1 MHVFP
6 AEVPETEVSRSDVV
20 EARVARKVGPL
31 FGVGPEANP
40 FARSWVCDYTSL
52 SLAEIGRGAP
62 YPTRDEQARLDAAT
76 AGSGPAPGPSEWRWA
91 GRAVWTPR
99 RSPAPGMLTNA
110 TLNRFGPD
118 TKAGAVLTGANRLLR
133 GPTAAVA
140 AVSRH
145 LAASGTD
152 PRIRLAT
159 WAGLV
164 LEVYRGQPAL
174 VVAAVQARLVQRSLS
189 ARWGDDLD
197 ASGLPSAGAPSE
209 LGRRRSAG
217 PGNVGGPADGRWR
230 PTSFDLIDA
239 TLPLLG
245 VCPGGPGDDS
255 SDGGGPEAPATSDDA
270 LDDLTNAW
278 CQRLLALG
286 RTGRGLVWL
295 TEDDDG
301 SRRAH
306 AYFRVGAVVAPFVA
320 QALGEPRAG
329 SAPRLPA
336 PPDPA
341 TFSAMTVLDRRAHLL
356 ATHVLVNYLRY
367 RDDLLHA
374 WPDLR
379 PATRRLVAEAVDRCT
394 ELPEKNDPV
403 AVQLQAYAC
412 YLDLWDHLRTTSPDD
427 DAPGLDDLTAR
438 LAASQDDTIAA
449 WRAGWIDPGAATYL
463 LEIGAVAL
471 RRATA
476 RTADPSGADPGGG
489 DPGGGGPGRRAA
501 TRRHWAAILASRGLD
516 PEADLAADVSSLT
529 GSQRFHLHHFADHLA
544 SGGRRADLE
553 RALTVQEAVTAVRDD
568 VARREPARL
577 AVKHTSARTAHEL
590 AADIARRLAA
600 AVPARERA
608 PRERALAAAVRHAR
622 AVLADPTTE
631 WLLLRPNSESA
642 TTWAARSVGLALLA
656 AVEGGLDVPTHDVT
670 RALALLAAA
679 PALGALRAR
688 LDAAP
693 GPSRRPPREAAR
705 RGSPGPP

>member
-1 MHVFP
+1 MHAFP
-6 AEVPETEVSRSDVV
+6 AEVPAVEVSRSEVV

-62 YPTRDEQARLDAAT
+62 YPTRDEQTRLDAAT
-76 AGSGPAPGPSEWRWA
+76 AGSGPVPLDWRWA

-152 PRIRLAT
+152 PRIKLAT

-189 ARWGDDLD
+189 AHWGDHLD
-197 ASGLPSAGAPSE
+197 ASGLPTASAPNE
-209 LGRRRSAG
+209 LDRRRSAG
-217 PGNVGGPADGRWR
+217 SGDDPGPADGRWR

-245 VCPGGPGDDS
+245 VTAGAGGS
-255 SDGGGPEAPATSDDA
+255 GPEAPATSDDA
-270 LDDLTNAW
+270 LGDLTNAW

-286 RTGRGLVWL
+286 RAGRGLVWL
-295 TEDDDG
+295 AEDDDG

-320 QALGEPRAG
+320 QVLGEPRAG
-329 SAPRLPA
+329 SAPRLP
-336 PPDPA
+336 PLPDPA
-341 TFSAMTVLDRRAHLL
+341 AFSAMTVLDRRAHLL

-394 ELPEKNDPV
+394 ELPKKNDPV

-412 YLDLWDHLRTTSPDD
+412 YLELWDHLRTTSPAD
-427 DAPGLDDLTAR
+427 DAPGLDDLAAR

-476 RTADPSGADPGGG
+476 RAADPGG
-489 DPGGGGPGRRAA
+489 RAA

-516 PEADLAADVSSLT
+516 PEADLAADISSLT

-544 SGGRRADLE
+544 SGGRRTDLE

-577 AVKHTSARTAHEL
+577 AAKYTSARTAHEL

-656 AVEGGLDVPTHDVT
+656 AAEGGLDVPTHDVT

-679 PALGALRAR
+679 PTLGDLQAR
-688 LDAAP
+688 LAAAA
-693 GPSRRPPREAAR
+693 GPSQRPPREAAR